1 MSLAIF
7 DLDNTLIGGDSD
19 YLWGEF
25 LCDEG
30 IISDRQSFE
39 KKNDYFY
46 QQYELGSLDIYA
58 WAEFSFEIL
67 SHYSINELEAF
78 HLKFMAQKI
87 EPIFLQKAQDCINNH
102 KENGDT
108 VLVITASNTFV
119 TAPIVKRY
127 GINHLL
133 ATEPEIVSGRYTG
146 KVSGIPCFKSGKIEN
161 LMPWLERNGES
172 LKDSTFYSDSHNDLP
187 LLELVENPVVVNA
200 DKILAKMAQTKG
212 WDILNWRYSFN
223 DKCQSQQVRPKV
235 PVC

>member
-46 QQYELGSLDIYA
+46 QQYELGLLDIYA

-78 HLKFMAQKI
+78 HVKFMAQKI
-87 EPIFLQKAQDCINNH
+87 EPIFLEKAQDCINSH
-102 KENGDT
+102 KKNGDT
-108 VLVITASNTFV
+108 VLVITASNSFV

-127 GINHLL
+127 GINHLI

-161 LMPWLERNGES
+161 LMPWLERNSES

-187 LLELVENPVVVNA
+187 LLELVDNPVAVNA
-200 DKILAKMAQTKG
+200 DKILAKIAQTKG
-212 WDILNWRYSFN
+212 WDILNWR
-223 DKCQSQQVRPKV
+223 
-235 PVC
+235 

>member
-78 HLKFMAQKI
+78 HVKFMAQKI
-87 EPIFLQKAQDCINNH
+87 EPIFLEKAQDCINSH
-102 KENGDT
+102 KKNGDT

-127 GINHLL
+127 GINHLI

-187 LLELVENPVVVNA
+187 LLELVDNPVAVNA
-200 DKILAKMAQTKG
+200 DKILAKIAQTNG
-212 WDILNWRYSFN
+212 WDILNWR
-223 DKCQSQQVRPKV
+223 
-235 PVC
+235 